1 MTPDW
6 SIHRFV
12 RVSSGAGHVLKYY
25 VNVLKLCQLYDAFS
39 VLIRSKNIL
48 NQRNGIRS
56 SNWLE
61 AKPVGNLHSVV
72 TVELNSEPPTEDNS
86 SQCSER
92 D

>member
-12 RVSSGAGHVLKYY
+12 RVSSGAGHL
-25 VNVLKLCQLYDAFS
+25 LKLCQLYGAFS